1 LRQHIPPP
9 PPRHQHGRG
18 PSVEYN
24 ECRWVTFVGTY
35 THWTIAVDANAS
47 VLTDEVILDIGF
59 NCDASSILTFSSS
72 SVSKYISGMS
82 YQQLQMVE

>member
-1 LRQHIPPP
+1 M
-9 PPRHQHGRG
+9 
-18 PSVEYN
+18 
-24 ECRWVTFVGTY
+24 
-35 THWTIAVDANAS
+35 IAVDANAS